1 VWAER
6 GIVSVKP
13 VAVYYSIASSFRN
26 KASSLPEEKPLCW
39 TPCPTHF
46 QVNHLPCGPFSNNIN
61 RKPNDS
67 SRSQFKAVQFDRLQH
82 AQSSADCTQTHRTV
96 FSSVASCH
104 RPLFSRLR
112 ATGFSL
118 KRRDSE
124 DAVLCYVRGVWTKT
138 FVATAS
144 VCLVLVSLSTTNL
157 L

>member
-1 VWAER
+1 M
-6 GIVSVKP
+6 
-13 VAVYYSIASSFRN
+13 YYSIASSFRN
-26 KASSLPEEKPLCW
+26 KASSLPEEKSLGW
-39 TPCPTHF
+39 IPCPTHF

-61 RKPNDS
+61 RRPTDS
-67 SRSQFKAVQFDRLQH
+67 NRSQFKAVQFYRLQH
-82 AQSSADCTQTHRTV
+82 AAQSSADYTQTHRTV
-96 FSSVASCH
+96 FSSVASRH